1 MWKKKLMFMLH
12 ERHFCLQIFKN
23 FQKLVKER
31 QGNSIFE
38 IGRRWLCSSTIKLQ
52 NWNYYA
58 QFGSSGKQL
67 NTHCKRKHNLNL
79 CPAFGSGTTSSA
91 CKVRRIFYCRVE
103 TWHCMT
109 LHDIAWQARYVI
121 TKCKFKL
128 QPFNGNK
135 DNVYLQQNNTSLEGT
150 NMAFQG
156 SATYLEARNSKKMN
170 SRPNIHLRKWLVYP
184 NSSSSN
190 FLKEKRKIVIACCTS
205 FSCVLFFCGSIF
217 CLDVN
222 VK

>member
-1 MWKKKLMFMLH
+1 MRKKKLMFMLH

-31 QGNSIFE
+31 KGNSIFE

-103 TWHCMT
+103 TRHCMT

-121 TKCKFKL
+121 TRCKFKL

-135 DNVYLQQNNTSLEGT
+135 DNVYLQQNNTSLEGI

-156 SATYLEARNSKKMN
+156 SAHIWKPGIQRRWIQDLTYIWENDLFIQTVQV
-170 SRPNIHLRKWLVYP
+170 PIFWRK
-184 NSSSSN
+184 
-190 FLKEKRKIVIACCTS
+190 KEK
-205 FSCVLFFCGSIF
+205 L
-217 CLDVN
+217 
-222 VK
+222 

>member
-1 MWKKKLMFMLH
+1 MRKKKLMFMLH

-31 QGNSIFE
+31 KGNSIFE

-103 TWHCMT
+103 TRHCMT

-121 TKCKFKL
+121 TRCKFKL

-135 DNVYLQQNNTSLEGT
+135 DNVYLQQNNTSLEGI

-156 SATYLEARNSKKMN
+156 SAHIWKPGIQRRWIQDLTYIWENDLSIQTVQV
-170 SRPNIHLRKWLVYP
+170 PIFWRK
-184 NSSSSN
+184 
-190 FLKEKRKIVIACCTS
+190 KEK
-205 FSCVLFFCGSIF
+205 L
-217 CLDVN
+217 
-222 VK
+222 